1 MKESSFQKNLV
12 KELKERYPGCIVMKN
27 DANYIQGIPDL
38 TILYHKKWAA
48 LECKKDGKAVRQPN
62 QEYYLAKLK
71 SMSFA
76 SLISPEIHDAVLKQ
90 LDNFFGIIE
99 I

>member
-1 MKESSFQKNLV
+1 MKESLFQKNLIR
-12 KELKERYPGCIVMKN
+12 ELKERYPGCLVMKN

-38 TILYHKKWAA
+38 TILYNNKWAA
-48 LECKKDGKAVRQPN
+48 LECKKSDKAIRQPN
-62 QEYYLAKLK
+62 QEYYLAKMK

-76 SLISPEIHDAVLKQ
+76 SLISPDIHDAVLKQ
-90 LDNFFGIIE
+90 LDHFFGIIE